1 MKLHDILND
10 ESDKFYFFREDSLE
24 KFYYKNKL
32 MIYAMFKKSYMRSI
46 EFNKE
51 PNGLEDIEIFFITDS
66 VFSIEDVVSDYLTK
80 AV

>member
-32 MIYAMFKKSYMRSI
+32 MIYAMSKKSYMRSI
-46 EFNKE
+46 EFNTE

-66 VFSIEDVVSDYLTK
+66 VFSIEDVVSDYWTK